1 MHNLRLEKKKK
12 NSQAAGKLGLNQ
24 VFSLSHTSSCKNA
37 KPINF
42 AWNFMLFSA
51 VTFKNVEPP
60 PHIYFAK
67 HFVSIEY
74 GWNAQ
79 FFKHTEVGI

>member
-1 MHNLRLEKKKK
+1 
-12 NSQAAGKLGLNQ
+12 
-24 VFSLSHTSSCKNA
+24 
-37 KPINF
+37 
-42 AWNFMLFSA
+42 MLFSA

-67 HFVSIEY
+67 HFVTIEY